1 MVLLPSE
8 TKSLQER
15 SLHPRRKVTEI
26 TEQFQHV
33 VRDRQESFWGDLNGK
48 AQAAMKR
55 WLEEESRR
63 QQERYRCREA

>member
-15 SLHPRRKVTEI
+15 SLHPMRNVTGI

-33 VRDRQESFWGDLNGK
+33 VRDRQESLGEDLNGK
-48 AQAAMKR
+48 AQAARKAL
-55 WLEEESRR
+55 LEEESRR
-63 QQERYRCREA
+63 QRER